1 MKKAFVLFALFV
13 CVTYHMI
20 AESPFVVIMYDVKTE
35 NVMGDFPPKRTVWA
49 NTIDK
54 VKSLNAKA
62 VVLKFFYD
70 LPKEEDKYLQKSIS
84 TIPTFLQACINKVEP
99 SNNVLNSKYEIKVD
113 KDYTQIIS
121 GDMGWLPTKEI
132 AQNAYDIGF
141 VDLNDINEIPII
153 EKYSGKYVKSL
164 YFCILQYVLPNLK
177 LQNNVLINNNKIVKL
192 NKNTEMYV
200 KYPKKDVIEYVSLCD
215 VLNDKVDKKIF
226 ENKIVI
232 IGYDGIKSEKLS
244 ISTGETNKH
253 RVFIY
258 GLYDMYNQLK

>member
-1 MKKAFVLFALFV
+1 MKKAFVLFALFF
-13 CVTYHMI
+13 CVLYHMI

-35 NVMGDFPPKRTVWA
+35 NIMGDFPPKRTVWA

-84 TIPTFLQACINKVEP
+84 TIPTFLQACINEAEP
-99 SNNVLNSKYEIKVD
+99 SNNVLNAKYEIKVD
-113 KDYTQIIS
+113 KEYAQIIS
-121 GDMGWLPTKEI
+121 GNMGWLPTNEI
-132 AQNAYDIGF
+132 AQYAYDIGF

-164 YFCILQYVLPNLK
+164 YFSILQYVLPDLK
-177 LQNNVLINNNKIVKL
+177 LQNNVLINNKRKVKL
-192 NKNTEMYV
+192 SKIAEMHVY
-200 KYPKKDVIEYVSLCD
+200 YPKKDEIEYVSLCD
-215 VLNDKVDKKIF
+215 VLKDKVDKKII
-226 ENKIVI
+226 ENKIII
-232 IGYDGIKSEKLS
+232 IGYDGINSEKLS
-244 ISTGETNKH
+244 ISTGEINKH